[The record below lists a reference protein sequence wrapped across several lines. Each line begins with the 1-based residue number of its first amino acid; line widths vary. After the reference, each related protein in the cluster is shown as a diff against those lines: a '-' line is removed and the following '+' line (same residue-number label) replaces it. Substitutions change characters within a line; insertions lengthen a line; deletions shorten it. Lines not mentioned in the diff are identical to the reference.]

1 MTRFIVA
8 AAALLLAASPALS
21 QETPA
26 ARALTAPPQEKS
38 FKLGVV
44 NLRTCFDKDK
54 YERVKALDAEL
65 AKLGEELAKKVKDIE
80 AEMERLQEQIKGLPS
95 GSKLRQEKIAQLK
108 RLEANRKIEGDL
120 GKTIYLDFYSDKK
133 IEIYNEIRRVVE
145 LIAKEQKYDL
155 VLRIEPGFLEEQ
167 DNETVTQRI
176 NNRVV
181 LFHNEGMDITAQVV
195 ERLNAEDKKTRPA
208 VPEKK

>member
-8 AAALLLAASPALS
+8 AAALLLAATAAPA
-21 QETPA
+21 
-26 ARALTAPPQEKS
+26 QEKP

-65 AKLGEELAKKVKDIE
+65 AKLGEELAKKLKDIE
-80 AEMERLQEQIKGLPS
+80 AEMERLQEQIKGLPQ

-145 LIAKEQKYDL
+145 IVAKEQKFDL
-155 VLRIEPGFLEEQ
+155 VLRIESSFLEEQ

-181 LFHNEGMDITAQVV
+181 LFHNESVDITAAVV
-195 ERLNAEDKKTRPA
+195 ERLNAEDKKARAA

>member
-8 AAALLLAASPALS
+8 AAALVLAASPALS
-21 QETPA
+21 QESTA
-26 ARALTAPPQEKS
+26 ARALAAPAQEKA

-54 YERVKALDAEL
+54 YERVKAFDAEL
-65 AKLGEELAKKVKDIE
+65 LKLGEELAKKLKDIE
-80 AEMERLQEQIKGLPS
+80 AEMERLQEQIKGLPP
-95 GSKLRQEKIAQLK
+95 GSKLRQEKIAHLK
-108 RLEANRKIEGDL
+108 RQEANLKIERDL
-120 GKTIYLDFYSDKK
+120 GKSIYLDFYSDKK

-145 LIAKEQKYDL
+145 LIAKEQKFDL
-155 VLRIEPGFLEEQ
+155 VLRVEQPFLDEQ
-167 DNETVTQRI
+167 DSETVTQRI

-181 LFHNEGMDITAQVV
+181 LFHNESVDITAQIV
-195 ERLNAEDKKTRPA
+195 ERLNAEDKKARPA